1 MQHPFLS
8 TISNNKSRYHFL
20 PPAMCH
26 VQFTHHSDFAATGKE
41 GMTSIVQM
49 VKLRL
54 GDPSRLAELWCTSSL
69 ETNHTDTGAGPQE
82 TGAVGWG
89 ECTGSKSNA
98 FPHLELQLKTLIL

>member
-1 MQHPFLS
+1 
-8 TISNNKSRYHFL
+8 
-20 PPAMCH
+20 MCG
-26 VQFTHHSDFAATGKE
+26 VQFTHHSDFTATGKE

-54 GDPSRLAELWCTSSL
+54 GDPSHLAELWCTSSL
-69 ETNHTDTGAGPQE
+69 GTNHTDTGAGPQE